1 MDVLWGLGGMA
12 ALLLLALALSTD
24 RRAIRPRT
32 VGGALALQ
40 FGIGV
45 LVLYWE
51 AGERALEWASDGVN
65 AVIGA
70 SEDGIAFLFGRLV
83 EGEGTIF
90 AFQVLPVVIF
100 VASLVAVLFHLG
112 IMQKIVHVIGGALR
126 LLLGT
131 SHTESL
137 NAAAN
142 VFVGQT
148 EAPLFIR
155 PYLARTTR
163 SELFA
168 IMVGGLATVAGTVLV
183 GYSLLGARLDY
194 LIAASFMAA
203 PGGLLMAKI
212 IIPETEEPA
221 LVTGARSQTEGT
233 EDQHAEGPSGAREA
247 GHRGAHDRQ
256 AHDREKRG
264 GEKRDGADDGGG
276 DGAAHGPRSGS
287 GAAATVTEAPGGEPD
302 DRPRNVIDAAARG
315 AADGLRLALNIA
327 AMLLAFISLI
337 ALLNLLLGVVGGW
350 FGAPDLS
357 FEQLIGYVFA
367 PIMTVIGVPWSE
379 AVDSGSFVGQK
390 IVLNEF
396 VAFTDFAPESDEFS
410 PKTAMITTFA
420 LTGFA
425 NFSSLAIL
433 LGGLGSLIPQR
444 RGEIAQ
450 LGIRAVLAGTLA
462 NLMSAAIAGM
472 FVG

>member
-12 ALLLLALALSTD
+12 GLLVIALALSTN
-24 RRAIRPRT
+24 RRAIRLRT
-32 VGGALALQ
+32 VGGALAIQLAV
-40 FGIGV
+40 GA

-51 AGERALEWASDGVN
+51 QGERALEWASDGVN
-65 AVIGA
+65 AVITSA
-70 SEDGIAFLFGRLV
+70 NDGIGFLFGRLV

-90 AFQVLPVVIF
+90 ALQVLPVVIF

-112 IMQKIVHVIGGALR
+112 IMQKIVHVIGGGLR
-126 LLLGT
+126 VVLGT

-155 PYLARTTR
+155 PYLARMTR

-168 IMVGGLATVAGTVLV
+168 VMVGGLATVAGTVLV

-221 LVTGARSQTEGT
+221 VVTGARSEGVGTGPGGKDEHPEGPVAEGGARPGT
-233 EDQHAEGPSGAREA
+233 EPAT
-247 GHRGAHDRQ
+247 
-256 AHDREKRG
+256 
-264 GEKRDGADDGGG
+264 
-276 DGAAHGPRSGS
+276 
-287 GAAATVTEAPGGEPD
+287 AAAVATKSSGGEPEEE
-302 DRPRNVIDAAARG
+302 RPRNVIDAAARG
-315 AADGLRLALNIA
+315 AADGLKLALNIA

-367 PIMTVIGVPWSE
+367 PVMTMIGVPWSE

-390 IVLNEF
+390 LVLNEF
-396 VAFTDFAPESDEFS
+396 VAFADFAPQIDQFS
-410 PKTAMITTFA
+410 EKTATITTFA

>member
-12 ALLLLALALSTD
+12 GLLLIAFALSTD
-24 RRAIRPRT
+24 RRAIRLRT
-32 VGGALALQ
+32 VGGALAIQL
-40 FGIGV
+40 GVGV

-51 AGERALEWASDGVN
+51 AGEQALEWVSDGVN

-70 SEDGIAFLFGRLV
+70 SEDGIGFLFGRLV

-90 AFQVLPVVIF
+90 ALQVLPVVIF

-112 IMQKIVHVIGGALR
+112 IMQKIVHVIGGGLR
-126 LLLGT
+126 VVLGT

-155 PYLARTTR
+155 PYLARITR

-183 GYSLLGARLDY
+183 GYSLLGARLEY

-212 IIPETEEPA
+212 IMPETEEPA
-221 LVTGARSQTEGT
+221 VVTGARSETEGGGV
-233 EDQHAEGPSGAREA
+233 EPHAGDHGAGRA
-247 GHRGAHDRQ
+247 
-256 AHDREKRG
+256 
-264 GEKRDGADDGGG
+264 ADE
-276 DGAAHGPRSGS
+276 GAADEGDTRPGAET
-287 GAAATVTEAPGGEPD
+287 GTATAAATKAADGEPEEE
-302 DRPRNVIDAAARG
+302 RPSNVIDAAARG

-350 FGAPDLS
+350 FGEGDLS

-367 PIMTVIGVPWSE
+367 PVMSMIGVPWSE
-379 AVDSGSFVGQK
+379 AVDAGSFVGQK
-390 IVLNEF
+390 LVLNEF
-396 VAFTDFAPESDEFS
+396 VAFADFAPQSGDFS
-410 PKTAMITTFA
+410 EKTATITTFA

-444 RGEIAQ
+444 RGDIAQ